1 MSCWK
6 KAKETEILNI
16 NAVENQSFSILFQIK
31 FKKKPLFQQSL
42 FIFNLFQLDYWS
54 F

>member
-16 NAVENQSFSILFQIK
+16 NAVENQSFSILFQLK
-31 FKKKPLFQQSL
+31 FKKKTAFSAVSVY
-42 FIFNLFQLDYWS
+42 F
-54 F
+54 